1 MKKLFFVLIFVLI
14 LPFVSAR
21 QGHMP
26 LLAVKEK
33 IGGYEGSVAD
43 LYLEIQQGTGRVFM
57 ETYPLTKMDTQISTR
72 FAKDVACDY
81 LGLDCNEY
89 DFFYTIK
96 ANSPI
101 VGGPSAGAAITI
113 LTIAMLE
120 DIELNEEITIT
131 GTINSGGLI
140 GPVGSLLAK
149 IDAASEIDIKTVL
162 VPHGEGSVKE
172 FNLTVNLTQYANKYN
187 ITVIEVTDITSALY
201 EFTGIYFKDI
211 TKNLSVTPEYT
222 KTMSILGE
230 MLCDRSNFLY
240 SQLLELKNKSKESIG
255 KDEIK
260 IEKSALNKTQKGKKV
275 LEEERYYSAASYCFG
290 ANINYQYLIVKL
302 ENFTDFEAVKEEI
315 QDFEKKIDEINL
327 ITVTDLETYMVV
339 KERLREAKESLN
351 QSIEKYN
358 NEKKFSDTL
367 AYAIE
372 RLYSAQSWSKFFSLP
387 GKKFNLKKS
396 NLEEGCIRK
405 FLEAEER
412 VQYAGLFHEKELEEL
427 EKELH
432 LIEKALEEENYAMCL
447 FRAAKIKA
455 EADVVLGVIG
465 VEEDQVDNILN
476 NKLNIV
482 KRVIIE
488 AQEQGMFP
496 IIGYSYYEYANSLKN
511 ESKYSALLYAE
522 YALELSSLKL
532 YFKEPMQEIGWSL
545 ERIKAKP
552 GKKTPTSIIFILGII
567 IGFLIASIKRKKAK
581 KKR

>member
-1 MKKLFFVLIFVLI
+1 MKKLFFVLIFVLM

-33 IGGYEGSVAD
+33 AGGYEGSVAD
-43 LYLEIQQGTGRVFM
+43 LYLEINPGTGRVFM

-81 LGLDCNEY
+81 LGIDCNEY

-101 VGGPSAGAAITI
+101 IGGPSAGAAITI

-120 DIELNEEITIT
+120 DVELNQDITIT

-149 IDAASEIDIKTVL
+149 IDAASEIEIKTVL
-162 VPHGEGSVKE
+162 VPQGEGSIKE
-172 FNLTVNLTQYANKYN
+172 FNLTVNLTQYANKYDMK
-187 ITVIEVTDITSALY
+187 VVEVNDITSALY
-201 EFTGIYFKDI
+201 EFTGKYFKDI
-211 TKNLSVTPEYT
+211 TKNLSVNSEYS
-222 KTMSILGE
+222 KTMGMLGD
-230 MLCDRSNFLY
+230 MLCNRSDFLN
-240 SQLLELKNKSKESIG
+240 SQLAELKNKTKEITDKESL
-255 KDEIK
+255 E
-260 IEKSALNKTQKGKKV
+260 IEKSALNKTQKGKKA

-290 ANINYQYLIVKL
+290 ANINYQYLIIKL
-302 ENFTDFEAVKEEI
+302 ENFTGFEAVKEEI
-315 QDFEKKIDEINL
+315 EDFENKIDEINL

-339 KERLREAKESLN
+339 KERLREARESLN
-351 QSIEKYN
+351 QSQEGYN
-358 NEKKFSDTL
+358 NKEEFSDDL

-387 GKKFNLKKS
+387 GKEFNLQKS

-405 FLEAEER
+405 FVEAEER
-412 VQYAGLFHEKELEEL
+412 VQYSGLFYEKDLEEL
-427 EKELH
+427 EKELE
-432 LIEKALEEENYAMCL
+432 LVKKDSEEENYAMCL

-455 EADVVLGVIG
+455 EADVILGAIG
-465 VEEDQVDNILN
+465 VEEDQIDNIIN
-476 NKLNIV
+476 SKLNIV
-482 KRVIIE
+482 KRIIIE

-496 IIGYSYYEYANSLKN
+496 IVGYSYYEYANSLKN

-532 YFKEPMQEIGWSL
+532 YFKEPIQEIGWSL
-545 ERIKAKP
+545 ERIKIRP
-552 GKKTPTSIIFILGII
+552 GKEAPASVIFILGLI
-567 IGFLIASIKRKKAK
+567 IGFLIAYLKRKPK